1 MSTTAAGDNEVFPR
15 KMRSSLGEG
24 PRILTMR
31 FGHRVE
37 DAPPPN
43 QPPGRKIIVRSVSE
57 KAPRTKPPL
66 TRNQVRSFWGAWGGW
81 TMDGMD
87 SFIYSL
93 VLVPAMR
100 DLLPRSGIPA
110 TTANI
115 GYYGGLLFAL
125 FMIGW
130 GTALFWGPIADRFGR
145 VRTMMFSI
153 SCFSL
158 FTLLAAFATGIWSLA
173 VFRFLAGVGIG
184 GEWSIGAA
192 LVSEDWPEERR
203 VMGGALM
210 HTGYYVGFFL
220 AALANYFIGSRYGW
234 RYMFVVGGAPAL
246 LVAFIRNNVREP
258 ARWENKL
265 KQLGASWRMTH
276 AFFELFSPQYRRRTI
291 FNSIYL
297 IVSLIGLWAGSV
309 YVPAAMP
316 YIATRTGRTAMDAA
330 RLASYST
337 ALLGIATVLGALIVL
352 WLAERLGRRVT
363 LGIFYIIM
371 FGSISMA
378 FGRVF
383 YMERDAVAWFMV
395 CALLLGL
402 GGANFVVYSFWLPEQ
417 YGTECR
423 ASAFAFTTNIGRF
436 AAAGFTF
443 LVGAGVRHFQT
454 LGTPV
459 ALTAV
464 AFLVGLLLLPFGE
477 ETKGKPLPA

>member
-1 MSTTAAGDNEVFPR
+1 MGSQE
-15 KMRSSLGEG
+15 KMAMKTG
-24 PRILTMR
+24 
-31 FGHRVE
+31 
-37 DAPPPN
+37 
-43 QPPGRKIIVRSVSE
+43 SE
-57 KAPRTKPPL
+57 QASGTKPQL
-66 TRNQVRSFWGAWGGW
+66 TGNQVRSFWAAWGGW

-93 VLVPAMR
+93 VLVPALR

-125 FMIGW
+125 FMVGW

-158 FTLLAAFATGIWSLA
+158 FTLSAAFATGIWSLA
-173 VFRFLAGVGIG
+173 IFRFLAGVGIG

-192 LVSEDWPEERR
+192 LISEDWPEERR
-203 VMGGALM
+203 TMGGALM

-220 AALANYFIGSRYGW
+220 AALANYFIGSRFGW
-234 RYMFVVGGAPAL
+234 RYMFVVGGTPAL
-246 LVAFIRNNVREP
+246 LVAFIRNRVQEPVR
-258 ARWENKL
+258 WKNKL
-265 KQLGASWRMTH
+265 HELGGNWRMHH
-276 AFFELFSPQYRRRTI
+276 ALFELFSPQYRRRTI

-297 IVSLIGLWAGSV
+297 MVSLIGLWAGSV
-309 YVPAAMP
+309 YVPAAMT
-316 YIATRTGRTAMDAA
+316 YIAAKAGRTAKEAA
-330 RLASYST
+330 RLASLST
-337 ALLGIATVLGALIVL
+337 ALLGMATVLGALIVP

-363 LGIFYIIM
+363 LGIFYSIM
-371 FGSISMA
+371 LGSIWMA

-383 YMERDAVAWFMV
+383 YMETGAIGWFLACAV
-395 CALLLGL
+395 LLGL

-443 LVGAGVRHFQT
+443 LVGRGVRHFQT
-454 LGTPV
+454 LGMPV
-459 ALTAV
+459 ALTAL
-464 AFLVGLLLLPFGE
+464 AFCVGLLLLPFGE
-477 ETKGKPLPA
+477 ETKDKPLPA